1 MEVDMNGVIFAL
13 SYALDKVESEL
24 IGVDIDHAK
33 WVAYMSV
40 LTGKTYDMSFEQLSD
55 LAACAAMHDNALT
68 QYNAGG
74 RDRGLDPSVFGLHCT
89 FGQENIAGF
98 PFYGDTTDF
107 ITYHHENADGT
118 GLFHKNDNEV
128 PLAAKIIHLAD
139 MVDVSCKVKDV
150 SVENYKTI
158 LNYLNSNTDQMFP
171 RDLVQHFLTKFTEE
185 FYLSLKGRSIKD
197 LLSEELPHN
206 VREYPF
212 EQVRGVMNVFGQI
225 VDCKSSFTRNH
236 SFCVADKVTR
246 MARFYGCDDQIIE
259 RIYIAGVLHDIGK
272 MAINNDILEKPAR
285 LSETEFAYMQNHAW
299 YTYVILSQI
308 RGFEDITEWASLHH
322 EKLNGT
328 GYPFG
333 KTGKDLSKTDRLLAC
348 VDIYQALSEDRPYK
362 KGMEHTK
369 CIDIMRDM
377 ASKGLIDAEIT
388 EDVNTVFQV
397 APEVTT
403 SDRMI

>member
-98 PFYGDTTDF
+98 PFYGDVDGF

-150 SVENYKTI
+150 SAENYKTI

-171 RDLVQHFLTKFTEE
+171 RELVHHFLTKFTED
-185 FYLSLKGRSIKD
+185 FYLSLKGRNIND

-206 VREYPF
+206 LREYPF
-212 EQVRGVMNVFGQI
+212 DQVRKVMNVFGQI
-225 VDCKSSFTRNH
+225 VDYKSSFTRSH
-236 SFCVADKVTR
+236 SFSVAEKVTK
-246 MARFYGCDDQIIE
+246 MARFYGYDESTVE
-259 RIYIAGVLHDIGK
+259 RMYIAGVLHDIGK

-333 KTGKDLSKTDRLLAC
+333 KTGKDLSEKDRLVAC

-362 KGMEHTK
+362 KGMDHAK
-369 CIDIMRDM
+369 CMSIMRDM
-377 ASKGLIDAEIT
+377 ASRGLIDSKIT
-388 EDVNTVFQV
+388 EDI
-397 APEVTT
+397 
-403 SDRMI
+403 DKKL